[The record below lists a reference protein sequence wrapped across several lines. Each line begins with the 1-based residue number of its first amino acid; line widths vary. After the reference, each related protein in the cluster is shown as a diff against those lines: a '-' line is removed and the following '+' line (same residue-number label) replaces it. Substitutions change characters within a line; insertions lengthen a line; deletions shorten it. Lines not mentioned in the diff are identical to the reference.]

1 MAVQLVTSATLGE
14 LNVGLAVAVGFLNP
28 LGAQIDA
35 LLALGIGPFEFDLA
49 AQFNAALAAQASI
62 SLQISDPLAAL
73 NAAIAALASLQA
85 SLSAAL
91 SLPPL
96 QLGLSAELGASAA
109 LAATLSAKLGGLTIA
124 VSAALA
130 IKIPAVQAAAA
141 LAASLSAGPIFLHQF
156 TGDTLSGTMTEI
168 GGFSSGMSDPG
179 NPGNNILSADSV
191 SGFLLTTKDPAAFAA
206 MQAVFA
212 TP

>member
-1 MAVQLVTSATLGE
+1 MAVTLVTSTTLGG
-14 LNVGLAVAVGFLNP
+14 LNVGLAAALGFINP
-28 LGAQIDA
+28 LSAQIDA
-35 LLALGIGPFEFDLA
+35 LIALGIGPFEFDLA

-96 QLGLSAELGASAA
+96 TLGLSAELSASAA
-109 LAATLSAKLGGLTIA
+109 LAATLSAKLGGLAIA
-124 VSAALA
+124 VAAALA
-130 IKIPAVQAAAA
+130 IKIPAVQAAAV
-141 LAASLSAGPIFLHQF
+141 LAASLSAGPVFLHQF

-168 GGFSSGMSDPG
+168 SGLSAGMSDPG
-179 NPGNNILSADSV
+179 NPSNNLVSGDSV
-191 SGFLLTTKDPAAFAA
+191 SGFLFTTKDPGAFVA
-206 MQAVFA
+206 MSSIFA